1 MRAQLRQKGAEL
13 TQVETL
19 SSDIDSADD
28 INQNE
33 TGQSPQDA
41 LLDRAKRVLDR
52 LDQQINLMSNP
63 VDGTCPVFHE
73 DELFQIALPWASFDA
88 YQNRIVTRRGV
99 TDNVLYN
106 QLFDLMPTLSGKA
119 LLDIGSYTGL
129 QALVIRR
136 FMSPSHVYMIEPQNM
151 MQPLL
156 RRTIDANPDGCPIT
170 LMQEVIDDETMPMAI
185 SAVRTERL
193 SETQYLRRASGKL
206 KSKSIDKLKLK
217 NIGMINLDIP
227 GSKIYALKGAETV
240 LKKQRPVVMVNLSG
254 RDATEMKEYMEPLS
268 YEFVRIGAHAALFL
282 PR

>member
-1 MRAQLRQKGAEL
+1 M
-13 TQVETL
+13 

-119 LLDIGSYTGL
+119 RWIS
-129 QALVIRR
+129 ALHRVAGAGD
-136 FMSPSHVYMIEPQNM
+136 PPLHVASHVYMIEPQNM

-156 RRTIDANPDGCPIT
+156 RRTIDANP
-170 LMQEVIDDETMPMAI
+170 
-185 SAVRTERL
+185 
-193 SETQYLRRASGKL
+193 RAARS
-206 KSKSIDKLKLK
+206 
-217 NIGMINLDIP
+217 P
-227 GSKIYALKGAETV
+227 
-240 LKKQRPVVMVNLSG
+240 
-254 RDATEMKEYMEPLS
+254 
-268 YEFVRIGAHAALFL
+268 
-282 PR
+282 